1 MNCCRVMKK
10 TFLDS
15 CSNIERAPL
24 KGRSPP
30 KRNIPYEPWMDS
42 KLSLIISGDHMWK
55 NAPENARHIARL
67 IDSLFHL
74 AKQKRQRDAAA
85 TVEL

>member
-1 MNCCRVMKK
+1 
-10 TFLDS
+10 
-15 CSNIERAPL
+15 
-24 KGRSPP
+24 
-30 KRNIPYEPWMDS
+30 
-42 KLSLIISGDHMWK
+42 MWK

-85 TVEL
+85 AGAVEL